1 MGHLY
6 HGIIAS
12 LVTYV
17 LCKDTDKEAAR
28 RHLTVSLAATVA
40 FVLGLFILSQ
50 WVSFMLFS
58 YAW

>member
-1 MGHLY
+1 M
-6 HGIIAS
+6 
-12 LVTYV
+12 VYV
-17 LCKDTDKEAAR
+17 LYKDTDKEAAQW
-28 RHLTVSLAATVA
+28 HLTVSQAATVA